1 MEPDGIDIKKLL
13 AGHKE
18 TVRKWFA
25 EYADPLYTLV
35 FYKVGGDGDT
45 AGDVVQETFLTAL
58 KKIEDYEPRRGSMFA
73 WLSWLSRNCIKK
85 ALKEKSRNVSYQ
97 LNESGVDEVL
107 SDAYIQVATH
117 PLPEEVLERAETAE
131 LVRETL
137 GSIPGRYRKVLRQYY
152 YEQSSAKEI
161 AESQKISG
169 VAVRVLLHRARAAF
183 KQAFLKSAE
192 SAASEAAAEKGEH
205 NG

>member
-1 MEPDGIDIKKLL
+1 MDETNIKKLG

-18 TVRKWFA
+18 TIRKWFG

-35 FYKVGGDGDT
+35 YYKVGGDGDT

-58 KKIEDYEPRRGSMFA
+58 KKIEDYEPGRGSMFA
-73 WLSWLSRNCIKK
+73 WLSWLSKNCIKK

-97 LNESGVDEVL
+97 TDESRVDGVL
-107 SDAYIQVATH
+107 SDAYMQVVTQ
-117 PLPEEVLERAETAE
+117 PLPEEILEQAETAE
-131 LVRETL
+131 FVRETL

-152 YEQSSAKEI
+152 YEQSSVREI

-169 VAVRVLLHRARAAF
+169 VAVRVLLYRARKVF
-183 KQAFLKSAE
+183 KRAFLKSAE
-192 SAASEAAAEKGEH
+192 SAGETAAEKGEY

>member
-1 MEPDGIDIKKLL
+1 MDETDIKKLR

-18 TVRKWFA
+18 TIREWFG

-45 AGDVVQETFLTAL
+45 AGDIVQETFLTAL
-58 KKIEDYEPRRGSMFA
+58 NKIEDYEPGRGSMFA
-73 WLSWLSRNCIKK
+73 WLSWLSKNCIKK
-85 ALKEKSRNVSYQ
+85 ALKEKSRNVPYQ
-97 LNESGVDEVL
+97 PDESGVDTTL
-107 SDAYIQVATH
+107 SDAYMQVAAQ
-117 PLPEEVLERAETAE
+117 PLPEEILERAETAE

-137 GSIPGRYRKVLRQYY
+137 GSIPRRYRKVLRQYY

-161 AESQKISG
+161 AELQKISG
-169 VAVRVLLHRARAAF
+169 VAVRVLLHRARKVF
-183 KQAFLKSAE
+183 KQAFLNLAE
-192 SAASEAAAEKGEH
+192 SASETAVEKGEH